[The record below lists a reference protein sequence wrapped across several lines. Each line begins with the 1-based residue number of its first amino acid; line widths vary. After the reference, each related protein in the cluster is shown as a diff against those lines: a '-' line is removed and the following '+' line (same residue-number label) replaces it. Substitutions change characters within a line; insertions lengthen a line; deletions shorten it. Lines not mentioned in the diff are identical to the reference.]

1 VKAERKGKQP
11 RSTAG
16 RPPLEAPPISDE
28 VRDEVLKFA
37 ATGAPDKILA
47 AAVGVDPST
56 WSKWRLREELSFV
69 QFFQE
74 VARARARGDLALF
87 ACIRKAAGEGD
98 WRAAR
103 SLLVSRHPELSER
116 HQMQVSATVT
126 APDVLSAIAA
136 SVATQAPGLLGLANG
151 GTMGADDGED

>member
-1 VKAERKGKQP
+1 MADRKRKP
-11 RSTAG
+11 ASRATG

-28 VRDEVLKFA
+28 VREEVLKFA

-47 AAVGVDPST
+47 AAVGVSGPT
-56 WSKWRLREELSFV
+56 WVNWKARTEPSFV
-69 QFFQE
+69 EFFE
-74 VARARARGDLALF
+74 SVERARARGDLALF

-116 HQMQVSATVT
+116 RQVDVAVTGQDPVAAALMQLVE
-126 APDVLSAIAA
+126 
-136 SVATQAPGLLGLANG
+136 Q
-151 GTMGADDGED
+151 DGE

>member
-1 VKAERKGKQP
+1 MADRKRKQP
-11 RSTAG
+11 RPTAG

-47 AAVGVDPST
+47 AAVGVAPTT
-56 WSKWRLREELSFV
+56 WATWKTRDDASFV
-69 QFFQE
+69 EFFE
-74 VARARARGDLALF
+74 SVERARARGDLALF

-116 HQMQVSATVT
+116 RQVDVAVTGQDPVAAALMQLVE
-126 APDVLSAIAA
+126 
-136 SVATQAPGLLGLANG
+136 Q
-151 GTMGADDGED
+151 DGE

>member
-1 VKAERKGKQP
+1 MSGPKSRRSP
-11 RSTAG
+11 RPTG
-16 RPPLEAPPISDE
+16 RPPLEAPPISNE
-28 VRDEVLKFA
+28 VREEVLKFA

-47 AAVGVDPST
+47 AAVGVSGPT
-56 WSKWRLREELSFV
+56 WINWKARTEPAFV
-69 QFFQE
+69 EFFE
-74 VARARARGDLALF
+74 SVERARARGDLALF

>member
-1 VKAERKGKQP
+1 
-11 RSTAG
+11 
-16 RPPLEAPPISDE
+16 
-28 VRDEVLKFA
+28 VREEVLKFA

-47 AAVGVDPST
+47 SSVGVDPST
-56 WSKWRLREELSFV
+56 WSKWRLREEPSFV

-74 VARARARGDLALF
+74 LERARARGDLALF

-116 HQMQVSATVT
+116 RQVDVAVTGQDPVAAALMQLVE
-126 APDVLSAIAA
+126 
-136 SVATQAPGLLGLANG
+136 Q
-151 GTMGADDGED
+151 DGE

>member
-1 VKAERKGKQP
+1 MRHPSKVERAASSRPPGSKMADRKRKQP
-11 RSTAG
+11 RPTAG

-28 VRDEVLKFA
+28 VREEVLKFA

-47 AAVGVDPST
+47 SSVGVDPST
-56 WSKWRLREELSFV
+56 WSKWRLREEPSFV

-74 VARARARGDLALF
+74 LERARARGDLALF

-116 HQMQVSATVT
+116 RQVDVAVTGQDPVAAALMQLVE
-126 APDVLSAIAA
+126 
-136 SVATQAPGLLGLANG
+136 Q
-151 GTMGADDGED
+151 DGE

>member
-1 VKAERKGKQP
+1 MADRKRKP
-11 RSTAG
+11 ASRAPG
-16 RPPLEAPPISDE
+16 RPKLEAPPISDE
-28 VRDEVLKFA
+28 VREEVLKFA

-47 AAVGVDPST
+47 SSVGVDPST
-56 WSKWRLREELSFV
+56 WSKWRLREEPSFV

-74 VARARARGDLALF
+74 LERARARGDLALF

-116 HQMQVSATVT
+116 RQVDVAVTGQDPVAAALMQLVE
-126 APDVLSAIAA
+126 
-136 SVATQAPGLLGLANG
+136 Q
-151 GTMGADDGED
+151 DGE